1 MVDAYAY
8 TEPHWDCL
16 RLNDLRE
23 YEDPDLL
30 HTSARSM
37 PIQRT
42 SISKGSSPHREPC
55 SFP

>member
-8 TEPHWDCL
+8 AEPHWDCL
-16 RLNDLRE
+16 RFKNLRE
-23 YEDPDLL
+23 YGNSEVL

-42 SISKGSSPHREPC
+42 STSKGSSPHRELC